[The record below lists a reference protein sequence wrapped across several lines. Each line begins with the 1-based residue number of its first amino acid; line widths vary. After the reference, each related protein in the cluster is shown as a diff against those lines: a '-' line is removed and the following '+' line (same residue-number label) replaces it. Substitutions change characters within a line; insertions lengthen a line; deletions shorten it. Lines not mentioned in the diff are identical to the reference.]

1 MRIHARPN
9 MNPGV
14 QLTKIYIRFGAPE
27 DIERLI
33 TEGIL
38 ANTPE
43 VRTRCELWLSEQ
55 RAGRRVV
62 LIAEDKTGMLG
73 VLQLVFKLP
82 TGYSDPESA
91 NGRDIAMM
99 DTMRLKPGAPAGIS
113 NELLH
118 QAQVLA
124 HKRNIKTLTFCL
136 PMTDNRALSQ
146 VKAWG
151 FEEYRIMPEKTKMLA
166 FFRKAVD

>member
-1 MRIHARPN
+1 MS
-9 MNPGV
+9 
-14 QLTKIYIRFGAPE
+14 KIYIRFGAPE
-27 DIERLI
+27 DVERLI
-33 TEGIL
+33 GEGIFP
-38 ANTPE
+38 NSPE
-43 VRTRCELWLSEQ
+43 TRKRCELWLSEQ

-73 VLQLVFKLP
+73 VLQLVFQLP
-82 TGYSDPESA
+82 IGYNDPESA

-99 DTMRLKPGAPAGIS
+99 ETMRLKPGVPIGIS

-136 PMTDNRALSQ
+136 PMNDNRALSQ
-146 VKAWG
+146 VKSWG

-166 FFRKAVD
+166 FFRKAVE